1 METSMK
7 KTTTPKSDILEQ
19 LFEKGFA
26 TKEIEILPGKL
37 SAVIR
42 TISASDQLSLEKEM
56 QKEDSV
62 SYAYI
67 VHSYSIKLLSKI
79 VIKYGEKEFS
89 DSKSCFE
96 FLMSD
101 NISSIILNKIIK
113 EHQKFEQEIIKVLNI
128 EEVQKTF
135 FGQGPQEIGPE
146 QLPEES
152 ILEKRKVFEKK

>member
-1 METSMK
+1 MK

-37 SAVIR
+37 SAVIK

-56 QKEDSV
+56 QKEDNA

-79 VIKYGEKEFS
+79 IVKYGEKEFS

-113 EHQKFEQEIIKVLNI
+113 EHQKFEKEVMSSLNI

-135 FGQGPQEIGPE
+135 FDQGPQETGPE
-146 QLPEES
+146 QLPKES
-152 ILEKRKVFEKK
+152 ISGKKKVFEKK

>member
-1 METSMK
+1 MK
-7 KTTTPKSDILEQ
+7 KTILSKLSSESILEEM
-19 LFEKGFA
+19 FEKGYA
-26 TKEIEILPGKL
+26 TKEIEVLPGKL
-37 SAVIR
+37 NATIK
-42 TISASDQLSLEKEM
+42 TISAGDQLSLEKDM
-56 QKEDSV
+56 QKEDST

-67 VHSYSIKLLSKI
+67 VHSYSIKLISKI
-79 VIKYGEKEFS
+79 IISYGEKKFENCA
-89 DSKSCFE
+89 DCFE

-135 FGQGPQEIGPE
+135 FDQGPQGIGPE
-146 QLPEES
+146 QLPKES

>member
-42 TISASDQLSLEKEM
+42 TISASNQLSLEKEM
-56 QKEDSV
+56 QQQENA
-62 SYAYI
+62 SYAFI
-67 VHSYSIKLLSKI
+67 VHSYSVKLLSKI
-79 VIKYGEKEFS
+79 VIKYGEKVFNGSEH
-89 DSKSCFE
+89 CFE

-113 EHQKFEQEIIKVLNI
+113 EHQKFEKEVIASLNI

-135 FGQGPQEIGPE
+135 FDKGPQETGPE
-146 QLPEES
+146 QSPKVS
-152 ILEKRKVFEKK
+152 ILGKKTAYEKK